1 MFQILD
7 SCGGFLP
14 IVKILA
20 KVVKIVH
27 ILIPIALI
35 VFGTFDLGKAVISS
49 DDKKIKE
56 AQGHLIKRVIYAVII
71 FLIPYIVGII
81 MSLVSEANTDSQDE
95 NNKVDITDNTDY
107 SQCWSQAWDGKN

>member
-7 SCGGFLP
+7 ANINGTCGGLLP
-14 IVKILA
+14 IVTILA

-27 ILIPIALI
+27 IFIPIALI

-56 AQGHLIKRVIYAVII
+56 AQGHLIKRVIYAIII
-71 FLIPYIVGII
+71 FLIPYLVSLI
-81 MSLVSEANTDSQDE
+81 MSLVTVGGEAQTGDTGSYKN
-95 NNKVDITDNTDY
+95 
-107 SQCWSQAWDGKN
+107 CWTSAWSNA